1 MPFELNKEIL
11 VDPLYTPILNLIAC
25 GELKNDIKTVQ
36 HHFRIGYNR
45 ARRVLESIKLNHSLI
60 E

>member
-1 MPFELNKEIL
+1 MPFELNKETL
-11 VDPLYTPILNLIAC
+11 VDPLYTPILNLIAR
-25 GELKNDIKTVQ
+25 GELNNDIKAVQ

-45 ARRVLESIKLNHSLI
+45 ARRILENIKLNHSLI